1 MSDYAFELVVI
12 LELQKTFGHCH
23 RSMPRVSASRKSVRR
38 GFRNHVQL
46 RDREVRLSR
55 ETLHHCIE
63 SRQLFARNGPRA
75 AGKQSDF
82 VREEICERIRA
93 DRNSQGQGHP
103 ISPAKILAHHHQE
116 KCEDSQQKSCTNN
129 SHCALRLLIR
139 PADSKPY
146 LFWGNAKLPDLAPLL
161 SIIFAPPRPVV
172 SPVRVRTASRLSA
185 RRGLRAHDPQA
196 ALYLAGSATPEY
208 PESAAEWF
216 CAAAVPHTLD
226 RSLPAPTILAL
237 PAQAPACST
246 RPPHH

>member
-93 DRNSQGQGHP
+93 DRNSQAQGHP
-103 ISPAKILAHHHQE
+103 ISPAKILTHHHQE
-116 KCEDSQQKSCTNN
+116 KCEDSQQKSCANN
-129 SHCALRLLIR
+129 SHCAPRLLIR
-139 PADSKPY
+139 PTDSKSY
-146 LFWGNAKLPDLAPLL
+146 LFRGNAERPSPLRFYPLDSRGSRGPFRWRAHESHSLFLPIAVHSHMIPRQHLASQDLY
-161 SIIFAPPRPVV
+161 
-172 SPVRVRTASRLSA
+172 A
-185 RRGLRAHDPQA
+185 RR
-196 ALYLAGSATPEY
+196 
-208 PESAAEWF
+208 
-216 CAAAVPHTLD
+216 
-226 RSLPAPTILAL
+226 ILNQPL
-237 PAQAPACST
+237 N
-246 RPPHH
+246 